1 MGYELWDN
9 KTLNLI
15 DSFDDE
21 ATALAAVRTVILRDG
36 PPAVQSWALDR
47 VDGAA
52 PPLQGRALID
62 RASAGGAAQGDR
74 R

>member
-21 ATALAAVRTVILRDG
+21 PTALAAVRVVILRDG
-36 PPAVQSWALDR
+36 PVAVESWALDR

-52 PPLQGRALID
+52 PPLQGRALVD
-62 RASAGGAAQGDR
+62 RALASTAA
-74 R
+74 